1 MASVSICYCN
11 NLIQLQSNLGEFIYF
26 SIGLFMDIKL
36 QFLFVINIAELNLR
50 RLNQIYKT
58 TKRVREFCVI
68 T

>member
-1 MASVSICYCN
+1 
-11 NLIQLQSNLGEFIYF
+11 
-26 SIGLFMDIKL
+26 MDIKL

-68 T
+68 TWSRLTHLNRLTTLRKRYGRTDG